1 MHFLKKT
8 IGGITS
14 QLTYDLRCRDVAINN
29 DLRCH
34 DVATN
39 NDLRCHDVAINNDL
53 RCHDVA
59 IRQFSV
65 KSFKDQLGV
74 KIVQWYNGTAD
85 ETRVTTCWL
94 KKEKWSIILS

>member
-14 QLTYDLRCRDVAINN
+14 QLTYDLRCR
-29 DLRCH
+29 
-34 DVATN
+34 
-39 NDLRCHDVAINNDL
+39 DVAINNDL